1 MLQLIN
7 ANARVSPS
15 GSAEQTLPSG
25 FAQAGSA
32 GDATRPFDQQMAVQG
47 FAAAD
52 AQAVP
57 GLSVTP
63 EAIHLSEADA
73 EQWLAGMLGQ
83 QAVRIEAREAPEP
96 VQEEQE
102 QVQEEQAEPAAVL
115 PAALLDQAHV
125 QSREQRLPAETLRA
139 ATATAPGQPP
149 APVAD
154 PLAVPKPLLTAET
167 ATQAAAPLVLDD
179 VVELKVIE
187 RLPGSSTDSD
197 KAMPGSAAA
206 TSAATSAAAAPLAT
220 ERPLKLHAPQAQ
232 WGEQML
238 ASLREHVDLQIN
250 QRIQNATIRLD
261 PPELGSLEIFLSH
274 ESGRLSVQLSAANAD
289 VARLLQQTSER
300 LRQEL
305 VGQNFV
311 QVNVQVSAD
320 AQGGRQQ
327 QQAQAQAWLAED
339 AVAAAAVL
347 PSGGERSATES
358 ASDVLV
364 TV

>member
-1 MLQLIN
+1 VLQLIN
-7 ANARVSPS
+7 GNARVSPG
-15 GSAEQTLPSG
+15 GSAEQPLAPG

-32 GDATRPFDQQMAVQG
+32 EDAARPFDLQLAVQG

-52 AQAVP
+52 TQALQEP
-57 GLSVTP
+57 SVAP
-63 EAIHLSEADA
+63 ETRHVSEADA
-73 EQWLAGMLGQ
+73 EQWLASVLGQ
-83 QAVRIEAREAPEP
+83 QAVRIEARDVPEP
-96 VQEEQE
+96 AAQE
-102 QVQEEQAEPAAVL
+102 QVREAPAEPVESVEPLVMLPSAPFERTQMPSAQPQLPADTSRVVNAAVSGL
-115 PAALLDQAHV
+115 
-125 QSREQRLPAETLRA
+125 SE
-139 ATATAPGQPP
+139 
-149 APVAD
+149 PVA
-154 PLAVPKPLLTAET
+154 ASRLLMTAEVAVT
-167 ATQAAAPLVLDD
+167 SASP
-179 VVELKVIE
+179 VVSEDGVEASLLE
-187 RLPGSSTDSD
+187 RLPSASADAD
-197 KAMPGSAAA
+197 KATPSGAGHAP
-206 TSAATSAAAAPLAT
+206 AAPAAQGP
-220 ERPLKLHAPQAQ
+220 ERALKLHAPQAQ

-238 ASLREHVDLQIN
+238 HSLREQVELQIN

-305 VGQNFV
+305 VGQHFV

-327 QQAQAQAWLAED
+327 QQAQARAWLAED
-339 AVAAAAVL
+339 EVAAAVSL
-347 PSGGERSATES
+347 PAAGSPGATAS

>member
-7 ANARVSPS
+7 ATARTSPS

-32 GDATRPFDQQMAVQG
+32 DATARPFDQQMAIQG
-47 FAAAD
+47 FAAA
-52 AQAVP
+52 APQAVQ
-57 GLSVTP
+57 SASSTP
-63 EAIHLSEADA
+63 ETIHVSEADA
-73 EQWLAGMLGQ
+73 EQWLASVLGQ

-96 VQEEQE
+96 EQDERLREEEAESLE
-102 QVQEEQAEPAAVL
+102 QAAVL
-115 PAALLDQAHV
+115 PAEVLNQALP
-125 QSREQRLPAETLRA
+125 REPQLPADRSS
-139 ATATAPGQPP
+139 TA
-149 APVAD
+149 
-154 PLAVPKPLLTAET
+154 
-167 ATQAAAPLVLDD
+167 QAAAPGLPPLAVAEPIASRPMMAVEVTPRAASPLLIEEAAEVQVL
-179 VVELKVIE
+179 E
-187 RLPGSSTDSD
+187 RLPGSVDSD
-197 KAMPGSAAA
+197 KATPGSTA
-206 TSAATSAAAAPLAT
+206 TTSTAAAPLSA

-274 ESGRLSVQLSAANAD
+274 ESGRLSVQLSAANTD

-327 QQAQAQAWLAED
+327 QQAQAWLTED
-339 AVAAAAVL
+339 EVAAAVTL
-347 PSGGERSATES
+347 PAAGERSAGLST
-358 ASDVLV
+358 SDVLV

>member
-7 ANARVSPS
+7 ATARTSPS

-32 GDATRPFDQQMAVQG
+32 DATARPFDQQMAIQG
-47 FAAAD
+47 FAAA
-52 AQAVP
+52 APQAVQ
-57 GLSVTP
+57 SACSTP
-63 EAIHLSEADA
+63 ETIHVSEADA
-73 EQWLAGMLGQ
+73 EQWLASVLGQ

-96 VQEEQE
+96 EQDERLREEEAESLE
-102 QVQEEQAEPAAVL
+102 QAAVL
-115 PAALLDQAHV
+115 PAEVLNQALP
-125 QSREQRLPAETLRA
+125 REPQLPADRSS
-139 ATATAPGQPP
+139 TA
-149 APVAD
+149 
-154 PLAVPKPLLTAET
+154 
-167 ATQAAAPLVLDD
+167 QAAAPGLPPLAVAEPIASRPMMAVEVTPRAASPLLIEEAAEVQVL
-179 VVELKVIE
+179 E
-187 RLPGSSTDSD
+187 RLPGSVDSD
-197 KAMPGSAAA
+197 KATPGSTA
-206 TSAATSAAAAPLAT
+206 TTSTAAAPLSA

-274 ESGRLSVQLSAANAD
+274 ESGRLSVQLSAANTD

-327 QQAQAQAWLAED
+327 QQAQAWLTED
-339 AVAAAAVL
+339 EVAAAVTL
-347 PSGGERSATES
+347 PAAGERSAGLST
-358 ASDVLV
+358 SDVLV

>member
-7 ANARVSPS
+7 ATARTSPS

-32 GDATRPFDQQMAVQG
+32 DATARPFDQQMAIQG
-47 FAAAD
+47 FAAA
-52 AQAVP
+52 APQA
-57 GLSVTP
+57 LQSASSTP
-63 EAIHLSEADA
+63 ETIHVSEADA
-73 EQWLAGMLGQ
+73 EQWLASVLGQ
-83 QAVRIEAREAPEP
+83 QAVRIEAREAPQQAPHERAQ
-96 VQEEQE
+96 QEHSDDE
-102 QVQEEQAEPAAVL
+102 QVVTLPGELVGQAQPQPRQPAPAESSRAPAL
-115 PAALLDQAHV
+115 GQSPAPLPAQAAPAALQMA
-125 QSREQRLPAETLRA
+125 AEV
-139 ATATAPGQPP
+139 ATQTAAPG
-149 APVAD
+149 
-154 PLAVPKPLLTAET
+154 
-167 ATQAAAPLVLDD
+167 LVNESA
-179 VVELKVIE
+179 ELKVLE
-187 RLPGSSTDSD
+187 RLPGSSIDGD
-197 KAMPGSAAA
+197 KTAPATAAA
-206 TSAATSAAAAPLAT
+206 TPATTAPLAA

-238 ASLREHVDLQIN
+238 ASLREHVDLQIS

-305 VGQNFV
+305 VGQNFM

-327 QQAQAQAWLAED
+327 QQAQAWLTED
-339 AVAAAAVL
+339 EVAAAVTL
-347 PSGGERSATES
+347 PAADERSAVLST
-358 ASDVLV
+358 SDVLV

>member
-1 MLQLIN
+1 MQLIN

-32 GDATRPFDQQMAVQG
+32 GDAPRPFDQQMAVQG

-52 AQAVP
+52 AQAVHAA
-57 GLSVTP
+57 SVTS

-102 QVQEEQAEPAAVL
+102 QVQEDEAEPATAL

-154 PLAVPKPLLTAET
+154 PVAVPKSLLTAET

-197 KAMPGSAAA
+197 KAMPGSAAV
-206 TSAATSAAAAPLAT
+206 TSAAPAPLAN
-220 ERPLKLHAPQAQ
+220 ERPLRLHAPQAQ

>member
-1 MLQLIN
+1 MLQPIN

-15 GSAEQTLPSG
+15 GSAEHTLPSG
-25 FAQAGSA
+25 FAQAGRA
-32 GDATRPFDQQMAVQG
+32 GDAARPFDQQMAVQG
-47 FAAAD
+47 FAAAG
-52 AQAVP
+52 AQAVHAA
-57 GLSVTP
+57 SVTP

-96 VQEEQE
+96 VQEEQVLDEEAE
-102 QVQEEQAEPAAVL
+102 QPAVL
-115 PAALLDQAHV
+115 PAAFLDQAQV
-125 QSREQRLPAETLRA
+125 QPRQQPLGDTSRAASAAALGQQPAAVAEPVAVPRPLMPAEVGA
-139 ATATAPGQPP
+139 QTAS
-149 APVAD
+149 
-154 PLAVPKPLLTAET
+154 PLAMDEGI
-167 ATQAAAPLVLDD
+167 D
-179 VVELKVIE
+179 LKVLE
-187 RLPGSSTDSD
+187 RLPSSTDSD
-197 KAMPGSAAA
+197 RAAPASAAA
-206 TSAATSAAAAPLAT
+206 NLAAPAPAVA

>member
-7 ANARVSPS
+7 ANAQMNLTD
-15 GSAEQTLPSG
+15 SATQTLPAG
-25 FAQAGSA
+25 FAQARSA
-32 GDATRPFDQQMAVQG
+32 AGETPPFDLHMAVQG
-47 FAAAD
+47 FTTELRVPLSED
-52 AQAVP
+52 ATP
-57 GLSVTP
+57 IKVT
-63 EAIHLSEADA
+63 LSEADA
-73 EQWLAGMLGQ
+73 EQWLASVLDQ
-83 QAVRIEAREAPEP
+83 QTVRIEAREALD
-96 VQEEQE
+96 QASHE
-102 QVQEEQAEPAAVL
+102 QVYQDDSEQIEQSAVL
-115 PAALLDQAHV
+115 PAELPGQAQV
-125 QSREQRLPAETLRA
+125 QPQPQPQPREPLPAQPSYSASASALSQQSLSPQV
-139 ATATAPGQPP
+139 ATPIPQM
-149 APVAD
+149 
-154 PLAVPKPLLTAET
+154 AVEIAIQT
-167 ATQAAAPLVLDD
+167 AAPAVAT
-179 VVELKVIE
+179 EVIETSDLE
-187 RLPGSSTDSD
+187 RLPSISTDAD
-197 KAMPGSAAA
+197 KSIPASA
-206 TSAATSAAAAPLAT
+206 TSSAATTTPLTA

-238 ASLREHVDLQIN
+238 ASLREQVDVQIN

-327 QQAQAQAWLAED
+327 QQAQAQRWLAED
-339 AVAAAAVL
+339 EVAAAIAL
-347 PSGGERSATES
+347 PAGGERNAGLST
-358 ASDVLV
+358 SDVLV

>member
-7 ANARVSPS
+7 ANAQVNLTD
-15 GSAEQTLPSG
+15 SAAQTLPAG
-25 FAQAGSA
+25 FAQARSA
-32 GDATRPFDQQMAVQG
+32 GGETPPFDLHMAVQG
-47 FAAAD
+47 FTTELRAPLSED
-52 AQAVP
+52 ATP
-57 GLSVTP
+57 IKVT
-63 EAIHLSEADA
+63 LSEADA
-73 EQWLAGMLGQ
+73 EQWLASVLDQ
-83 QAVRIEAREAPEP
+83 QAVRIEAREAPE
-96 VQEEQE
+96 QASHE
-102 QVQEEQAEPAAVL
+102 QVYQDDSEQIEQSAVL
-115 PAALLDQAHV
+115 PAEL
-125 QSREQRLPAETLRA
+125 
-139 ATATAPGQPP
+139 PGQAQIQPQP
-149 APVAD
+149 RELLPVQPSYSASASALSQQSLSPQVAAPI
-154 PLAVPKPLLTAET
+154 PQMTAEIAIQT
-167 ATQAAAPLVLDD
+167 AAPAMAT
-179 VVELKVIE
+179 EVIETSDLE
-187 RLPGSSTDSD
+187 RLPSISTDAD
-197 KAMPGSAAA
+197 KSIPAS
-206 TSAATSAAAAPLAT
+206 ATSAAATTTPLTA

-238 ASLREHVDLQIN
+238 ASLREQVDVQIN

-327 QQAQAQAWLAED
+327 QQAQAQRWLAED
-339 AVAAAAVL
+339 EVAAAVAL
-347 PSGGERSATES
+347 PAGGERNAGLST
-358 ASDVLV
+358 SDVLV

>member
-1 MLQLIN
+1 MKVLQLIN
-7 ANARVSPS
+7 ATARTSPS

-32 GDATRPFDQQMAVQG
+32 NATARPFDQQMAIQG
-47 FAAAD
+47 FAAA
-52 AQAVP
+52 APQALQSAS
-57 GLSVTP
+57 GTA
-63 EAIHLSEADA
+63 ETIHVSEADA
-73 EQWLAGMLGQ
+73 EQWLASVLGQ
-83 QAVRIEAREAPEP
+83 QAVRIEAREAPQQAPHERT
-96 VQEEQE
+96 EQDHSDDE
-102 QVQEEQAEPAAVL
+102 QVVTLPGELVGQAQPQPRQPVTAESSRTPALGQSPAPLPAQVA
-115 PAALLDQAHV
+115 PAALQMA
-125 QSREQRLPAETLRA
+125 AEV
-139 ATATAPGQPP
+139 ATQTAAPG
-149 APVAD
+149 
-154 PLAVPKPLLTAET
+154 
-167 ATQAAAPLVLDD
+167 LVNESA
-179 VVELKVIE
+179 ELKVLE
-187 RLPGSSTDSD
+187 RLPGSSIDGD
-197 KAMPGSAAA
+197 KTAPAAA
-206 TSAATSAAAAPLAT
+206 TATPATTAPLAA

-327 QQAQAQAWLAED
+327 QQAQAWLTED
-339 AVAAAAVL
+339 EVAAAVTL
-347 PSGGERSATES
+347 PAAGEHSAALST
-358 ASDVLV
+358 SDVLV

>member
-57 GLSVTP
+57 GVSVTP

-115 PAALLDQAHV
+115 PAAFLDQAHV

-154 PLAVPKPLLTAET
+154 PVAVPKPLLTAET
-167 ATQAAAPLVLDD
+167 ATQAAAPLALDD

-197 KAMPGSAAA
+197 KVTPGSAAA
-206 TSAATSAAAAPLAT
+206 TSAAPVPLAT

>member
-7 ANARVSPS
+7 GNARVSPG
-15 GSAEQTLPSG
+15 GSAEQPLAPG

-32 GDATRPFDQQMAVQG
+32 EDAARPFDLQLAVQG

-52 AQAVP
+52 TQALQEP
-57 GLSVTP
+57 SVAP
-63 EAIHLSEADA
+63 ETRHVSEADA
-73 EQWLAGMLGQ
+73 EQWLASVLGQ
-83 QAVRIEAREAPEP
+83 QAVRIEARDVPEP
-96 VQEEQE
+96 AAQE
-102 QVQEEQAEPAAVL
+102 QVREASAEPVESVEPVEPLVMLPSAPFERTQMPSAQPQLPADTSRVVNAAV
-115 PAALLDQAHV
+115 
-125 QSREQRLPAETLRA
+125 SGMSE
-139 ATATAPGQPP
+139 
-149 APVAD
+149 PVA
-154 PLAVPKPLLTAET
+154 ASRLLMTAEVAVT
-167 ATQAAAPLVLDD
+167 SASP
-179 VVELKVIE
+179 VVSEDGVEVSLLE
-187 RLPGSSTDSD
+187 RLPSADAD
-197 KAMPGSAAA
+197 KATPSGAGHAP
-206 TSAATSAAAAPLAT
+206 AAPAAQGP
-220 ERPLKLHAPQAQ
+220 ERALKLHAPQAQ
-232 WGEQML
+232 WGVQML
-238 ASLREHVDLQIN
+238 HSLREQVELQIN

-305 VGQNFV
+305 VGQHFV

-327 QQAQAQAWLAED
+327 QQAQARAWLAED
-339 AVAAAAVL
+339 EVAAAVSL
-347 PSGGERSATES
+347 PAAGSPGATAS

>member
-7 ANARVSPS
+7 ATARTSPS

-32 GDATRPFDQQMAVQG
+32 NATARPFDQQMAIQG
-47 FAAAD
+47 FAAA
-52 AQAVP
+52 APQAVQ
-57 GLSVTP
+57 SASSTP
-63 EAIHLSEADA
+63 ETIHVSEADA
-73 EQWLAGMLGQ
+73 EQWLASVLGQ

-96 VQEEQE
+96 EQDERLREEEAESLE
-102 QVQEEQAEPAAVL
+102 QAAVL
-115 PAALLDQAHV
+115 PAEVLNQALP
-125 QSREQRLPAETLRA
+125 REPQLPADRSS
-139 ATATAPGQPP
+139 TA
-149 APVAD
+149 
-154 PLAVPKPLLTAET
+154 
-167 ATQAAAPLVLDD
+167 QAAAPGLPPLAVAEPIASRPMMAVEVTPRAASPLLIEEAAEVQVL
-179 VVELKVIE
+179 E
-187 RLPGSSTDSD
+187 RLPGSVDSD
-197 KAMPGSAAA
+197 KATPGSTA
-206 TSAATSAAAAPLAT
+206 TTSTAAAPLSA

-274 ESGRLSVQLSAANAD
+274 ESGRLSVQLSAANTD

-327 QQAQAQAWLAED
+327 QQAQAWLTED
-339 AVAAAAVL
+339 EVAAAVTL
-347 PSGGERSATES
+347 PAAGERSAGLST
-358 ASDVLV
+358 SDVLV

>member
-1 MLQLIN
+1 MQPIN

-15 GSAEQTLPSG
+15 GSAEHTLPSG
-25 FAQAGSA
+25 FAQAGRA
-32 GDATRPFDQQMAVQG
+32 GDAARPFDQQMAVQG
-47 FAAAD
+47 FAAAG
-52 AQAVP
+52 AQAVHAA
-57 GLSVTP
+57 SVTP

-96 VQEEQE
+96 VQEEQVLDEEAE
-102 QVQEEQAEPAAVL
+102 QPAVL
-115 PAALLDQAHV
+115 PAAFLDQAQAQV
-125 QSREQRLPAETLRA
+125 QPRQQPLGDTSRA
-139 ATATAPGQPP
+139 ASAAALGQPP
-149 APVAD
+149 AAVAEPVAVPRPLMTAEVGAQTAS
-154 PLAVPKPLLTAET
+154 PLAMDEGI
-167 ATQAAAPLVLDD
+167 
-179 VVELKVIE
+179 ELKVLE
-187 RLPGSSTDSD
+187 RLPSSTDSD
-197 KAMPGSAAA
+197 RAAPGSAAA
-206 TSAATSAAAAPLAT
+206 NLAAPAPAVA

>member
-7 ANARVSPS
+7 ATARTSPS

-25 FAQAGSA
+25 FAQAGGA
-32 GDATRPFDQQMAVQG
+32 DDATRPFARQMAMQG
-47 FAAAD
+47 FAAA
-52 AQAVP
+52 APQAVQ
-57 GLSVTP
+57 SASSTP
-63 EAIHLSEADA
+63 ETIHVSEADA
-73 EQWLAGMLGQ
+73 EQWLASVLGQ

-96 VQEEQE
+96 EQDERLREEEAESLE
-102 QVQEEQAEPAAVL
+102 QTAVL
-115 PAALLDQAHV
+115 PAEVLNQALP
-125 QSREQRLPAETLRA
+125 REPQLPADRSS
-139 ATATAPGQPP
+139 TA
-149 APVAD
+149 
-154 PLAVPKPLLTAET
+154 
-167 ATQAAAPLVLDD
+167 QAAAPGLPPLAVAEPIASRPLM
-179 VVELKVIE
+179 VVEVTPRAASPLLIEEAAEVQVLE
-187 RLPGSSTDSD
+187 RLPGSVDSD
-197 KAMPGSAAA
+197 KATPGSTA
-206 TSAATSAAAAPLAT
+206 TTSTAAAPLSA

-238 ASLREHVDLQIN
+238 ASLREHVDMQIN

-327 QQAQAQAWLAED
+327 QQAQTWLAED
-339 AVAAAAVL
+339 EVAAAVTL
-347 PSGGERSATES
+347 PASGERSAAQST
-358 ASDVLV
+358 SDVLV

>member
-7 ANARVSPS
+7 ATARTSPS

-32 GDATRPFDQQMAVQG
+32 NATARPFDQQMAIQG
-47 FAAAD
+47 FAAA
-52 AQAVP
+52 APQALQSAS
-57 GLSVTP
+57 GTP
-63 EAIHLSEADA
+63 ETIHVSEADA
-73 EQWLAGMLGQ
+73 EQWLASVLGQ
-83 QAVRIEAREAPEP
+83 QAVRIEAREAPQQAPHERA
-96 VQEEQE
+96 EQDHSDDE
-102 QVQEEQAEPAAVL
+102 QVVTLPGELVGQAQPQPRQPVPAESSRAASTPALGQSPAPLQAQVA
-115 PAALLDQAHV
+115 PAALQMA
-125 QSREQRLPAETLRA
+125 AEV
-139 ATATAPGQPP
+139 ATQTAAPG
-149 APVAD
+149 
-154 PLAVPKPLLTAET
+154 
-167 ATQAAAPLVLDD
+167 LVNESA
-179 VVELKVIE
+179 ELKVLE
-187 RLPGSSTDSD
+187 RLPGSSIDGD
-197 KAMPGSAAA
+197 KTAPATAAA
-206 TSAATSAAAAPLAT
+206 TPATTAPLAA

-327 QQAQAQAWLAED
+327 QQAQAWLTED
-339 AVAAAAVL
+339 EVAAAVTL
-347 PSGGERSATES
+347 PAAGERSAGLST
-358 ASDVLV
+358 SDVLV

>member
-7 ANARVSPS
+7 GNARVSPG
-15 GSAEQTLPSG
+15 GSAEQPLAPG

-32 GDATRPFDQQMAVQG
+32 EDAARPFDLQLAVQG

-52 AQAVP
+52 TQALQEP
-57 GLSVTP
+57 SVAP
-63 EAIHLSEADA
+63 ETRHVSEADA
-73 EQWLAGMLGQ
+73 EQWLASVLGQ
-83 QAVRIEAREAPEP
+83 QAVRIEARDVP
-96 VQEEQE
+96 
-102 QVQEEQAEPAAVL
+102 EPAAQQQVLEAPAEPVEPLVMLPSAPFERTQMPSAQPQL
-115 PAALLDQAHV
+115 PADTSRVANAAVSGLSEPVAASRLLMAAEVAVTSASPVVSEDGV
-125 QSREQRLPAETLRA
+125 EVSLLERLLASSA
-139 ATATAPGQPP
+139 DADKATPSGAGHAPTAP
-149 APVAD
+149 
-154 PLAVPKPLLTAET
+154 
-167 ATQAAAPLVLDD
+167 AAQGP
-179 VVELKVIE
+179 E
-187 RLPGSSTDSD
+187 R
-197 KAMPGSAAA
+197 A
-206 TSAATSAAAAPLAT
+206 
-220 ERPLKLHAPQAQ
+220 LKLHAPQAQ

-238 ASLREHVDLQIN
+238 HSLREQVELQIN

-305 VGQNFV
+305 VGQHFV

-327 QQAQAQAWLAED
+327 QQAQARAWLAED
-339 AVAAAAVL
+339 EVVAAVSLPAAGSPV
-347 PSGGERSATES
+347 ATAS

>member
-1 MLQLIN
+1 MKVLQLIN
-7 ANARVSPS
+7 ATARTSPS

-32 GDATRPFDQQMAVQG
+32 NATARPFDQQMAIQG
-47 FAAAD
+47 FAAA
-52 AQAVP
+52 APQALQSAS
-57 GLSVTP
+57 GTA
-63 EAIHLSEADA
+63 ETIHVSEADA
-73 EQWLAGMLGQ
+73 EQWLASVLGQ
-83 QAVRIEAREAPEP
+83 QAVRIEAREAPQQAP
-96 VQEEQE
+96 QERAEQDHSDDE
-102 QVQEEQAEPAAVL
+102 QVVTLPGELVGQAQPQPRQPVPAESSRTPALGQSPAPLPAQVA
-115 PAALLDQAHV
+115 PAALPMA
-125 QSREQRLPAETLRA
+125 AEV
-139 ATATAPGQPP
+139 ATQTAAPG
-149 APVAD
+149 
-154 PLAVPKPLLTAET
+154 
-167 ATQAAAPLVLDD
+167 LVNESA
-179 VVELKVIE
+179 ELKVLE
-187 RLPGSSTDSD
+187 RLPGSSIDGD
-197 KAMPGSAAA
+197 KTAPATAAA
-206 TSAATSAAAAPLAT
+206 TTAPLAA

-327 QQAQAQAWLAED
+327 QQAQAWLTED
-339 AVAAAAVL
+339 EVAAAVTL
-347 PSGGERSATES
+347 PAAGERSAGLST
-358 ASDVLV
+358 SDVLV

>member
-102 QVQEEQAEPAAVL
+102 QVQEDEAEQAAVL

-154 PLAVPKPLLTAET
+154 PVAVPKSLLTAET

-179 VVELKVIE
+179 VVELKAIE

-197 KAMPGSAAA
+197 KVMPGSAAA
-206 TSAATSAAAAPLAT
+206 TSAAPAPLAT